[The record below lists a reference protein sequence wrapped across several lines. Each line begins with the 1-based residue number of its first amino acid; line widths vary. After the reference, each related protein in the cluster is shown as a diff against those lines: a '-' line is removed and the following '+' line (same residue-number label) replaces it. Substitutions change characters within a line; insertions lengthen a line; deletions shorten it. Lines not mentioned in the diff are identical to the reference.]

1 MSIIVSTLA
10 RQTYE
15 AIRHRILTGE
25 MTPNSPVRQDAIA
38 DALGV
43 STIPLREALSRLEQD
58 GLLTSYPNRG
68 YVVRPL
74 SADEAREVFTL
85 RLKLEPAAA
94 AEGALKASEA
104 DLSSAKEAL
113 KNLELAQARGQP
125 GEHVTANRLF
135 HMALVR
141 PGAGVVTIQILERL
155 HVLAERYVRMHLE
168 PHGRD
173 ARASREHSEM
183 IEAWAAGD
191 EQRIEALTSDHIQH
205 TMNDLLDQLET

>member
-38 DALGV
+38 EALGV

-94 AEGALKASEA
+94 AEGARKASEA
-104 DLSSAKEAL
+104 DLSSAQAAL
-113 KNLELAQARGQP
+113 QNLEAAQASGRP
-125 GEHVTANRLF
+125 GDHVTANRLF

-141 PGAGVVTIQILERL
+141 PGAGTVTMQILERL
-155 HVLAERYVRMHLE
+155 HVLAERYVRVHLE

-173 ARASREHSEM
+173 ARAGKEHSEM
-183 IEAWAAGD
+183 IAAWAERD
-191 EQRIEALTSDHIQH
+191 ERLIEALTSDHIQR
-205 TMNDLLDQLET
+205 TMKDLLHQLKY